1 VLVLGPVLRHVG
13 ESTAQVWVQ
22 TERAATV
29 TVLGCSAR
37 TFEVAGHH
45 YALVGVTGLEP
56 DATVPYTVDVDGER
70 VWPLPGSPYP
80 DSVIRTRGPAA
91 AGRHRIVFGSCRYAK
106 VDDRRLTAKLG
117 IDALDAYAVRMA
129 TRPHEEWADAL
140 LLLGDQVYADELTP
154 KVRRQIAGRRD
165 RHPDWP
171 DDEIVGYDEYAGLYR
186 SSWADPEIRWIM
198 STVPTAM
205 IFDDHDVRDDWNT
218 SAAWRDE
225 MRATSWW
232 RERIRSGLASYWVYQ
247 HLGNLPPEELAADP
261 DAQRILG
268 AEGDVWPLLVE
279 LADRADAETD
289 GAKGVRF
296 SFRWDLGRSRFV
308 MIDSRNG
315 RILDDGEHLMLG
327 DSEFDW
333 VEAAVH
339 APGPAGGGVDHVV
352 LGTSLPW
359 LLPHAIGELQTVNE
373 VAAARP
379 GRRGQ
384 LAEAIRQAADLEHW
398 AAFRE
403 SFDRLTHMIERAAAS
418 GAATVSVLSGDVH
431 HSYAARA
438 DLPSRPAAAVHQL
451 TCSPVHNHVPWF
463 VRPGFRLG
471 WSGAMRR
478 WSERWA
484 RRLGTPEPPV
494 DWEKVA
500 GPLFGNTIATL
511 SVSGRDAE
519 VVFEQPV
526 SASDLAERARLRLTP
541 PVRGNGG
548 PDDHSRA
555 RAPEVPA

>member
-1 VLVLGPVLRHVG
+1 MLVLGPVLRHVG

-22 TERAATV
+22 TERSATV

-56 DATVPYTVDVDGER
+56 DATVPYTVEVDGER
-70 VWPLPGSPYP
+70 SWPLPGSPFP
-80 DSVIRTRGPAA
+80 DSVIRTRGPATA
-91 AGRHRIVFGSCRYAK
+91 DRHRIVFGSCRYAK
-106 VDDRRLTAKLG
+106 VDDRRLAAKLG

-129 TRPHEEWADAL
+129 GRPHDEWADAL

-154 KVRRQIAGRRD
+154 KVRRQLAGRRD
-165 RHPDWP
+165 SHPDWP

-186 SSWADPEIRWIM
+186 NSWADPEIRWVM

-218 SAAWRDE
+218 SATWRDG

-247 HLGNLPPEELAADP
+247 HLGNLAPEELAADP

-289 GAKGVRF
+289 GTKGVRF
-296 SFRWDLGRSRFV
+296 SFRWDLGCSRFV

-315 RILDDGEHLMLG
+315 RILDEGRHLMLG

-333 VEAAVH
+333 IEAAVH
-339 APGPAGGGVDHVV
+339 APGPTGGTVDHVV
-352 LGTSLPW
+352 IGTSLPW
-359 LLPHAIGELQTVNE
+359 LLPHAIGELETVNE

-384 LAEAIRQAADLEHW
+384 LAESIRQAADLEHW
-398 AAFRE
+398 PAFRE
-403 SFDRLTHMIERAAAS
+403 SFDRLTHLIERAAAG
-418 GAATVSVLSGDVH
+418 GAATVNVLSGDVH

-438 DLPSRPAAAVHQL
+438 DLPSRPAAAIHQL

-463 VRPGFRLG
+463 MRPGFRLG

-484 RRLGTPEPPV
+484 RRLGAPDKPV
-494 DWEKVA
+494 DWEKVV

-519 VVFEQPV
+519 VVFEKPV
-526 SASDLAERARLRLTP
+526 SASALAERARLRLTP
-541 PVRGNGG
+541 PVHGNGG
-548 PDDHSRA
+548 SGSRIRA
-555 RAPEVPA
+555 REPEVRA